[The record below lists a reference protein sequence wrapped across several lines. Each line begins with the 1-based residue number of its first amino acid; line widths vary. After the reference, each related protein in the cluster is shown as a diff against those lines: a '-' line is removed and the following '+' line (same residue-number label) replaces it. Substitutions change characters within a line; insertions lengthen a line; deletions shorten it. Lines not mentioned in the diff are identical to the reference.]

1 MMPTYFMTPMETFTQ
16 RLWSFDFDDVEEEL
30 VIYLGGVQICSIF
43 VRRQFM
49 ELQIIVCKEDL

>member
-16 RLWSFDFDDVEEEL
+16 RLWSLDFDDVEEEL

-43 VRRQFM
+43 VRGQFM